1 MIALSLSLPIF
12 LQLYITGNTHAVQCY
27 NCTDI
32 ADVSK
37 CLTITECRASQSCY
51 MEFKASGQTKTLGC
65 TDNQQCGVTGDVAG
79 SLVGRDLSG
88 RQEPDCH
95 ECCSTDKC
103 NRNLCEHLKPGTCT
117 DDVKV
122 DCAWMNS
129 FFNICKDIHRAKL
142 ICPKFCVLC
151 SLVDGNW
158 ASWSPWTPCDVTC
171 ENGTQTRTRT
181 CTDPAPAH
189 GGLDCIGS
197 STDTKPCLKQLCPV
211 HGGWTKWS
219 NWDACSVTCGVG
231 IEKRHRNCSNPVPDR
246 NGHQCFG
253 DTLDARICLPGLCA
267 NGGWSDWGQWSTC
280 SVTCGYGMQS
290 RSRTCTNPRPSPQ
303 GKYCDGDPLENV
315 LCRKDGCIPNIVFN
329 AKGVTDISPTSGQ
342 TMIFGTTLVNEGHA
356 YNTSTGIFTAP
367 ANGTYTFSTQFCVY
381 SQEALYIAIVVDGVA
396 YATMYAYDKDSD
408 PCNTADTVAVLHAQS
423 KVWVKCTWASA
434 GAVVHEYSDRMNS
447 FSGYLVH
454 R

>member
-103 NRNLCEHLKPGTCT
+103 NRNLCEHLK
-117 DDVKV
+117 
-122 DCAWMNS
+122 
-129 FFNICKDIHRAKL
+129 L
-142 ICPKFCVLC
+142 
-151 SLVDGNW
+151 
-158 ASWSPWTPCDVTC
+158 
-171 ENGTQTRTRT
+171 
-181 CTDPAPAH
+181 
-189 GGLDCIGS
+189 
-197 STDTKPCLKQLCPV
+197 